1 MSGHN
6 GFIAVGGGNPPV
18 NPILANNAGGVQPPS
33 NPNPPPVAPEGV
45 QPPEAGPERAR
56 PGELARQLDVLLL
69 QAGKMSAKGIDAKA
83 VKDQLRGT
91 KLPKGEVKALNALID
106 NAAKTMAALDKF
118 TGRAIGMATVRGVDG
133 YQTWNTQTPEGQAIQ
148 SAIDAQAALSEKMRS
163 LINAEGVSRKAKA
176 VLEATAMTCDRRA
189 CELETLVLQFA
200 EALTNIRSKADLKN
214 LDPAILARLDTKI
227 FALMG
232 EKAATMHGQAEAL
245 DHMRQQLAPLAQRL
259 DGFAS
264 NPDTSIGSAAFAA
277 MRQEFSEAKSAL
289 ETLANAGYKAGE
301 GRVHPDSAFL
311 DAAKA
316 ILAQVEQRMSG
327 ARQRLAQAALASYM
341 DSIFAPPPSLK
352 FLDPKFRPLLKIIC
366 PSAARLVAA
375 KDAVH
380 AAARTYAKDPSD
392 QNLDA
397 LKDAIV
403 AYNAN
408 PMRVAA
414 EEIAE
419 NLRTAALG
427 FAHTDDDVRAA
438 SIERKKSKL
447 AAEERRAITPEL
459 IREFGAAMAKYTTGD
474 DSVNAFGAFYKN
486 RSFYTT
492 QLAHFEDMRK
502 TVDRMGDED
511 FLSSKT
517 FLSAFEG
524 ELAPST
530 LVEARVHGM
539 QDDDV
544 DPATDPSNVDKA
556 HPLGKG
562 NVNTVT
568 AVIFKTGQ
576 IRLFKPEAPGRDML
590 EHAPYVFEG
599 YTRNQQMAQLNMA
612 TQKTAEALGL
622 EGVVVKTSVGKHDG
636 QYGIFMTKAPGNAV
650 HSFANN
656 HEVAPGSLN
665 ASGVQML
672 SAEEHAK
679 IQGQLMRKCNRLDWL
694 DAITGQG
701 DRHNANVFVDVR
713 QNGGVDVTGIDND
726 TCYPAHRIGLDKYVV
741 RGHHLDRFNDLIDEV
756 ASLYGSKNAEEAK
769 KRLLA
774 DPGVT
779 KNEDGSYTL
788 DAGKFQS
795 PELNYCL
802 MYTFGM
808 YSNHVPTYIDKDLYE
823 HLQALKAGPGRD
835 TYLADLKTRLSPG
848 AYDAAVKRL
857 DEAIARADDLQAKHR
872 VLDEDA
878 WNDRDMQKTIYNDPA
893 EKPPVLGTELRLAMR
908 RRPRTGQQVQT
919 GIVQMTQ
926 GNYRRNGF
934 DYSAKRDWFA

>member
-6 GFIAVGGGNPPV
+6 GFIAVGNNNPPI
-18 NPILANNAGGVQPPS
+18 NPIIANNVGGVQPPA
-33 NPNPPPVAPEGV
+33 NPNPPVGVPGGGVPQPVAPEQVG
-45 QPPEAGPERAR
+45 
-56 PGELARQLDVLLL
+56 PGEIARQLDVLLM
-69 QAGKMSAKGIDAKA
+69 QAGKMATKGIDAEALKA
-83 VKDQLRGT
+83 QVRGFG
-91 KLPKGEVKALNALID
+91 LGKGEVKALKALID
-106 NAAKTMAALDKF
+106 NAAKTLDALDKF
-118 TGRAIGMATVRGVDG
+118 TGRDIAMATSRDADG
-133 YQTWNTQTPEGQAIQ
+133 HHLWDLKNPAGKAIQ
-148 SAIDAQAALSEKMRS
+148 AALDAQAALSEKVFS
-163 LINAEGVSRKAKA
+163 LIQTKNLTREAKA
-176 VLEATAMTCDRRA
+176 VLESTAFTCDRRA
-189 CELETLVLQFA
+189 CELETLVMQFA
-200 EALTNIRSKADLKN
+200 DAVAKVRNNDPKT
-214 LDPAILARLDTKI
+214 LDPAVRARLDTKV
-227 FALMG
+227 FSLMG
-232 EKAATMHGQAEAL
+232 EKAASMHGHAEAL
-245 DHMRQQLAPLAQRL
+245 DHMRAQLAPLAKRL
-259 DGFAS
+259 DGFAA
-264 NPDTSIGSAAFAA
+264 NPDKSIASPDFAA
-277 MRQEFSEAKSAL
+277 MRQEFSEAKTAL
-289 ETLANAGYKAGE
+289 ATLARDGYKVGE

-327 ARQRLAQAALASYM
+327 ARQRLAQAAFASYM

-352 FLDPKFRPLLKIIC
+352 ILDPKFRPLLKIIY
-366 PSAARLVAA
+366 PQAARLVAA

-380 AAARTYAKDPSD
+380 AAARTYAKDPTD
-392 QNLDA
+392 ANLDA

-438 SIERKKSKL
+438 SIEKKKSKL
-447 AAEERRAITPEL
+447 TPEERRAITPEL
-459 IREFGAAMAKYTTGD
+459 IKEFGAAAAKYTTGD
-474 DSVNAFGAFYKN
+474 DPVNAFGAFYKN

-502 TVDRMGDED
+502 TVERMGDED

-544 DPATDPSNVDKA
+544 DPATDPSNVEKA

-568 AVIFKTGQ
+568 AVVFKTGQ

-599 YTRNQQMAQLNMA
+599 YTRNQQMAQLNLA
-612 TQKTAEALGL
+612 TQKTADVLGL
-622 EGVVVKTSVGKHDG
+622 GDVVVKTTVGKHDG
-636 QYGIFMTKAPGNAV
+636 QYGIFMTKAPGTAV

-656 HEVAPGSLN
+656 HEPSPASLN
-665 ASGVQML
+665 ASGVQLL
-672 SAEEHAK
+672 STEEHAR
-679 IQGQLMRKCNRLDWL
+679 IQGRLMRKCNRLDWL

-774 DPGVT
+774 DPGVI
-779 KNEDGSYTL
+779 KNDDGSYTL

-808 YSNHVPTYIDKDLYE
+808 YSNHVPNYIDKDLYD

-835 TYLADLKTRLSPG
+835 AYLADLKTRLSPG

-857 DEAIARADDLQAKHR
+857 DEAIARADALQAKHR

-893 EKPPVLGTELRLAMR
+893 EKPPVLGPELRQAMR
-908 RRPRTGQQVQT
+908 RKPRTGQQVQT

-934 DYSAKRDWFA
+934 DYSAKRGWFD